1 MSQTNSEETGKVNTL
16 AGLFRKVISFLEKE
30 VVDYLVIGGIAS
42 AALGYP
48 RFTQDVDICI
58 LIDRNKITGFLKKL
72 KREGFSFTE
81 KEVVKR
87 IRETGTFQV
96 SWGGSHVDFLIVSTA
111 FEKVALSRKQRIT
124 IYGIEASL
132 PTPEDLI
139 LFKVVPSR
147 HIDLAD
153 IENIAKR
160 YSGKLEVKYLESWG
174 QKLSDEAEDLRIY
187 NEIKRLLR
195 L

>member
-1 MSQTNSEETGKVNTL
+1 MSRTNSEEIKKVTTL
-16 AGLFRKVISFLEKE
+16 AELFKKVISFLEKE
-30 VVDYLVIGGIAS
+30 EVDYLVIGGVAS

-48 RFTQDVDICI
+48 RFTQDVDIC
-58 LIDRNKITGFLKKL
+58 LFIDRSKITGFLDKL
-72 KREGFSFTE
+72 KKEEFNFAE
-81 KEVVKR
+81 KEVAKR
-87 IRETGTFQV
+87 IRETGTFQIF
-96 SWGGSHVDFLIVSTA
+96 WGELHVDFLILSTD
-111 FEKVALSRKQRIT
+111 FEKAALSRKRRIT
-124 IYGIEASL
+124 IYGVEASL

-147 HIDLAD
+147 PIDLAD
-153 IENIAKR
+153 VENIAKR
-160 YSGKLEVKYLESWG
+160 YSGKLDKEYLESWA

>member
-1 MSQTNSEETGKVNTL
+1 MSRTNSEETKKVNTL
-16 AGLFRKVISFLEKE
+16 AELFKKVISFLEKE
-30 VVDYLVIGGIAS
+30 GVDYLVIGGIAS

-48 RFTQDVDICI
+48 RFTQDVDICL
-58 LIDRNKITGFLKKL
+58 LIDRNKITGFLDKL
-72 KREGFSFTE
+72 KKEEFNFAE

-87 IRETGTFQV
+87 IRETGTFQIF
-96 SWGGSHVDFLIVSTA
+96 WGELHADFLILSTD
-111 FEKVALSRKQRIT
+111 FEKAALSRKRRIT
-124 IYGIEASL
+124 IYGVEASL

-147 HIDLAD
+147 PIDLAD
-153 IENIAKR
+153 VENIAKR
-160 YSGKLEVKYLESWG
+160 YSGKLDKEYLESWA

>member
-1 MSQTNSEETGKVNTL
+1 MSQTNLEEVKKVNTL
-16 AGLFRKVISFLEKE
+16 AALFKKVISFLEKE
-30 VVDYLVIGGIAS
+30 GMDYLVIGGIAS

-58 LIDRNKITGFLKKL
+58 LINRSRIKGFLEELKK
-72 KREGFSFTE
+72 EEFSFDE
-81 KEVVKR
+81 KEVIKR
-87 IRETGTFQV
+87 IKETGTFQIL
-96 SWGGSHVDFLIVSTA
+96 WGELHTDFLILSTD
-111 FEKVALSRKQRIT
+111 FEKAALSRKQRIT

-139 LFKVVPSR
+139 LFKVVPGR

-160 YSGKLEVKYLESWG
+160 YSGKLDRKYLETWA

-187 NEIKRLLR
+187 NEIKRLLK

>member
-1 MSQTNSEETGKVNTL
+1 MSRTNSEETKKVNTL
-16 AGLFRKVISFLEKE
+16 AELFKKVISFLEKE
-30 VVDYLVIGGIAS
+30 GVDYLVIGGIAS

-48 RFTQDVDICI
+48 RFTQDVDIC
-58 LIDRNKITGFLKKL
+58 LFIDRSKITGFLDKL
-72 KREGFSFTE
+72 KKEEFNFAE
-81 KEVVKR
+81 KEVAKR
-87 IRETGTFQV
+87 IRETGTFQIF
-96 SWGGSHVDFLIVSTA
+96 WGELHVDFLILSTD
-111 FEKVALSRKQRIT
+111 FEKAALSRKRRIT
-124 IYGIEASL
+124 IYGVEASL

-147 HIDLAD
+147 PIDLAD
-153 IENIAKR
+153 VENIAKR
-160 YSGKLEVKYLESWG
+160 YSGKLDKEYLESWA